1 MLMLAMTFA
10 CAELPVIRVDR
21 DNIVI
26 RESARVVITEEFI
39 LDEDSNGVIH
49 IVGDNITVDFT
60 DQTLRGAA
68 AGVEPDRYLGTGVRI
83 TGRNILINGGQFSG
97 FKVAIHAT
105 NADGL
110 TLHGVDVSDN
120 FRQRLRS
127 TPQAEAAE
135 DWLWPHNNDDGE
147 WRTMYGA
154 GICVEHSNEI
164 IIRNVLARNV
174 QNGILLSNVN
184 RSKVYDN
191 DCSFLSGWALA
202 MWRSSHNTIARNAF
216 DFCIRGYS
224 HGVYNRGQ
232 DSAGILMFEQCSHN
246 IIAEN
251 SATHGGD
258 GIFAFAG
265 REALGEVNRVD
276 DDAFYVRRGNNH
288 NVFLRN
294 NLSFAAA
301 HGLELTFSFDNLIGE
316 NTFQGNAICGIWGGF
331 SQNTMIVY
339 NVFAENGDMPY
350 GSERGG
356 INIEHG
362 YGTAIYGN
370 RFNDNA
376 CGVFFWSRNH
386 TTLLE
391 TPWAKANHR
400 GCSDNYIGSNT
411 FERDKIAIQ
420 LRRADATRLYGN
432 QMTDVATEL
441 DADEHSRTA
450 MLEGMPATAST
461 PWLELPGLTR
471 PIRQRN
477 HLAGRENIIMT
488 EWGPYD
494 WASPLLHRHE
504 RSGHQHVYRILG
516 VDQATIRG
524 IEADETVELMHDRDT
539 GTVTLTA
546 RIAGRITP
554 YRIEASLPGHSLTA
568 IGVLVPA
575 QWSVRAF
582 SWETDPRENV
592 DQWRTEALREQSGV
606 SFTVDDLKL
615 NFHHAGPSQL
625 AAAPQHVRDADL
637 PRDRFG
643 TIATTQLTFPAGRW
657 RVRTVSDDGIR
668 VWLDEALVIDD
679 WTWHAPKEHQH
690 EFEVVEEREI
700 AIRVEHFELD
710 GYAVLSLEIE
720 RIE

>member
-1 MLMLAMTFA
+1 MLMLAMTLA
-10 CAELPVIRVDR
+10 CTELPVVRVDR
-21 DNIVI
+21 DNVVI

-49 IVGDNITVDFT
+49 VVGDNITVDFT
-60 DQTLRGAA
+60 DQILRGAA
-68 AGVEPDRYLGTGVRI
+68 AGTDPDRYLGTGVRI
-83 TGRNILINGGQFSG
+83 SGSNIMINGGRFSG

-110 TLHGVDVSDN
+110 TLYGVDVSDN

-164 IIRNVLARNV
+164 TIRNVRARNV
-174 QNGILLSNVN
+174 QNGILLSNIN
-184 RSKVYDN
+184 HSKVYDN
-191 DCSFLSGWALA
+191 DCSFLSGWGLA
-202 MWRSSHNTIARNAF
+202 MWRCSHNTIARNAF

-246 IIAEN
+246 IVAEN

-265 REALGEVNRVD
+265 REALGEANRVD
-276 DDAFYVRRGNNH
+276 DADFYVRRGNNR
-288 NVFLRN
+288 NIFLKN
-294 NLSFAAA
+294 NLSYAAA

-316 NTFQGNAICGIWGGF
+316 NTFHGNAICGIWGGF
-331 SQNTMIVY
+331 SQGSIIVY
-339 NVFAENGDMPY
+339 NSFTANGDMPY

-362 YGTAIYGN
+362 YNTAIYGN
-370 RFNDNA
+370 RFKDNA
-376 CGVFFWSRNH
+376 CGVFFWSRDH

-400 GCSDNYIGSNT
+400 GCTENYIGSNT
-411 FERDKIAIQ
+411 FERDRIAIQ
-420 LRRADATRLYGN
+420 LRRADSTRLYGN
-432 QMTDVATEL
+432 EMTDVGSQL
-441 DADEHSRTA
+441 DADEHSLAA
-450 MLEGMPATAST
+450 MLEGIPATVST
-461 PWLELPGLTR
+461 PRLELPGLSR
-471 PIRQRN
+471 PIGKRN

-494 WASPLLHRHE
+494 WASPLLHMHE
-504 RSGHQHVYRILG
+504 RGGHQHVYRVLG
-516 VDQATIRG
+516 VEQTMIR
-524 IEADETVELMHDRDT
+524 DVRTDDTVELQYDRDT
-539 GTVTLTA
+539 ATVMLSP
-546 RIAGRITP
+546 RIAGRATP
-554 YRIEASLPGHSLTA
+554 YRVEAILQDDVLTA
-568 IGVLVPA
+568 TGVLIPA
-575 QWSVRAF
+575 QWHVRAF
-582 SWETDPRENV
+582 SWETDPRDKV
-592 DQWRTEALREQSGV
+592 DQWRMEALRESSSV
-606 SFTVDDLKL
+606 SFTVEELKL
-615 NFHHAGPSQL
+615 NYRHAGPSQL

-643 TIATTQLTFPAGRW
+643 TIATTQLTFPTGRW
-657 RVRTVSDDGIR
+657 LIRTVSDDGIR
-668 VWLDEALVIDD
+668 VWLDETIVIDD
-679 WTWHAPKEHQH
+679 WTWHAPKEHLY
-690 EFEVVEEREI
+690 EFEIAEEREI